1 MIKSMTGYGRASTKI
16 QIGSC
21 NIEIRS
27 LNSRNLDIK
36 FSGLS
41 LSAELEQKIRSL
53 LSEQIQ
59 RGSVK
64 IFIDFDNHDAERFK
78 SFDEGN
84 FNSILEVI
92 KRAEEKYNQ
101 KLDLSSIV
109 NLNDLFKHKEIEIND
124 DEKTILMFSE
134 ALKNLDK
141 TRLEEGRHIE
151 KDFLKRL
158 GLIKKEIKDMEV
170 LTFELTKT
178 RKKEISEKIRFYT
191 GQDSIDE
198 GRLMQEVAYLI
209 ERSDITEEIVRVNIH
224 INAFTNYLKLNE
236 PVGKRLGFLAQ
247 EINREVNTIGSKSPI
262 PLITSKIVEVKNEL
276 EKIKEQIQNIL

>member
-1 MIKSMTGYGRASTKI
+1 MTGYGRASTKI

-78 SFDEGN
+78 SFDEAN

-92 KRAEEKYNQ
+92 ERVEEKYDQ

-134 ALKNLDK
+134 ALKNLDES
-141 TRLEEGRHIE
+141 RLEEGRHIE

-224 INAFTNYLKLNE
+224 INAFTNYFKLNE

>member
-78 SFDEGN
+78 SFDEVN

-92 KRAEEKYNQ
+92 ERVEEKYDQ

-141 TRLEEGRHIE
+141 TRLEEGQHIE

>member
-21 NIEIRS
+21 NVEIRS

-78 SFDEGN
+78 SFDEAN

-92 KRAEEKYNQ
+92 ERVEEKYDQ

-191 GQDSIDE
+191 EQDSIDE
-198 GRLMQEVAYLI
+198 SRLMQEVAYLI

>member
-64 IFIDFDNHDAERFK
+64 IFIDFDNHDAEKFK

-92 KRAEEKYNQ
+92 ERVEEKYDQ

-141 TRLEEGRHIE
+141 TRLEEGKHIE

-276 EKIKEQIQNIL
+276 EKN

>member
-1 MIKSMTGYGRASTKI
+1 MTGYGRASTKI

-36 FSGLS
+36 FTGLS
-41 LSAELEQKIRSL
+41 LAAELEQKIRSL
-53 LSEQIQ
+53 VSKQIQ

-64 IFIDFDNHDAERFK
+64 VFIELDSNDNEKAK
-78 SFDEGN
+78 SFDEEN
-84 FNSILEVI
+84 FDLILDVI
-92 KRAEEKYNQ
+92 KRAEKKYNQ
-101 KLDLSSIV
+101 KLDLSNMI
-109 NLNDLFKHKEIEIND
+109 NLNDIFKHKEIEIND
-124 DEKTILMFSE
+124 DEKTILVFSE
-134 ALKNLDK
+134 ALKKLDK
-141 TRLEEGRHIE
+141 TRLSEGKGIE

-158 GLIKKEIKDMEV
+158 SLIKKEIEDMAQ
-170 LTFELTKT
+170 LTLKLTKT

-191 GQDSIDE
+191 KNESLDE
-198 GRLMQEVAYLI
+198 NRLMQEVAYLI

-224 INAFTNYLKLNE
+224 IDAFVNYLKLNE
-236 PVGKRLGFLAQ
+236 AVGKRLGFLAQ

-276 EKIKEQIQNIL
+276 EKIKEQLQNIL

>member
-1 MIKSMTGYGRASTKI
+1 MTGYGRASTKI

-64 IFIDFDNHDAERFK
+64 IFIDFDNHDAEKFK

-92 KRAEEKYNQ
+92 ERVEEKYDQ

-141 TRLEEGRHIE
+141 TRLEEGKHIE

>member
-1 MIKSMTGYGRASTKI
+1 MS
-16 QIGSC
+16 
-21 NIEIRS
+21 S
-27 LNSRNLDIK
+27 LIPS
-36 FSGLS
+36 
-41 LSAELEQKIRSL
+41 
-53 LSEQIQ
+53 
-59 RGSVK
+59 K
-64 IFIDFDNHDAERFK
+64 IFIDFDNHDAKKFK

-92 KRAEEKYNQ
+92 ERVEEKYDQ

-141 TRLEEGRHIE
+141 TRLEEGKHIE

-191 GQDSIDE
+191 EQDSIDE

>member
-64 IFIDFDNHDAERFK
+64 IFIDFDNHDAEKFK

-92 KRAEEKYNQ
+92 ERVEEKYDQ

>member
-64 IFIDFDNHDAERFK
+64 IFIDFDNHDAEKFK

-92 KRAEEKYNQ
+92 ERVEEKYDQ

-141 TRLEEGRHIE
+141 TRLEEGKHIE

>member
-1 MIKSMTGYGRASTKI
+1 MTGYGRASTKI

-36 FSGLS
+36 FTGLS
-41 LSAELEQKIRSL
+41 LAAELEQKIRSL
-53 LSEQIQ
+53 VSKQIQ

-64 IFIDFDNHDAERFK
+64 VFIELDSNDNEKAK
-78 SFDEGN
+78 SFDEEN
-84 FNSILEVI
+84 FDLILDVI
-92 KRAEEKYNQ
+92 KRAEKKYNQ
-101 KLDLSSIV
+101 KLDLSNMI
-109 NLNDLFKHKEIEIND
+109 NLSDIFKHKEIEIND
-124 DEKTILMFSE
+124 DEKTILVFSE
-134 ALKNLDK
+134 ALKKLDK
-141 TRLEEGRHIE
+141 TRLSEGKGIE

-158 GLIKKEIKDMEV
+158 SLIKKEIEDMAQ
-170 LTFELTKT
+170 LTLKLTKT

-191 GQDSIDE
+191 KNESLDE
-198 GRLMQEVAYLI
+198 NRLMQEVAYLI

-224 INAFTNYLKLNE
+224 IDAFVNYLKLNE
-236 PVGKRLGFLAQ
+236 AVGKRLGFLAQ

-276 EKIKEQIQNIL
+276 EKIKEQLQNIL

>member
-78 SFDEGN
+78 SFDEAN

-92 KRAEEKYNQ
+92 ERVEEKYDQ

>member
-1 MIKSMTGYGRASTKI
+1 MTGYGRASTKI

-78 SFDEGN
+78 SFDEAN

-92 KRAEEKYNQ
+92 ERVEEKYDQ

-141 TRLEEGRHIE
+141 TRLEEGKHIE

-191 GQDSIDE
+191 EQDSIDE

>member
-1 MIKSMTGYGRASTKI
+1 MTGYGRASTKI

-41 LSAELEQKIRSL
+41 LSAELEQKIRTL

-78 SFDEGN
+78 SFDEAN

-92 KRAEEKYNQ
+92 ERVEEKYDQ

-191 GQDSIDE
+191 EQDSIDE

>member
-78 SFDEGN
+78 SFDEVN

-92 KRAEEKYNQ
+92 ERVEEKYDQ

-191 GQDSIDE
+191 EQDSIDE
-198 GRLMQEVAYLI
+198 SRLMQEVAYLI

>member
-78 SFDEGN
+78 SFDEAN

-92 KRAEEKYNQ
+92 ERVEEKYDQ

-141 TRLEEGRHIE
+141 TRLEEGQHIE

>member
-1 MIKSMTGYGRASTKI
+1 MTGYGRASTKI

-78 SFDEGN
+78 SFDEAN

-92 KRAEEKYNQ
+92 ERVEEKYDQ

>member
-36 FSGLS
+36 FTGLS
-41 LSAELEQKIRSL
+41 LAAELEQKIRSL
-53 LSEQIQ
+53 VSKQIQ

-64 IFIDFDNHDAERFK
+64 VFIELDSNDNEKAK
-78 SFDEGN
+78 SFDEEN
-84 FNSILEVI
+84 FDLILDVI
-92 KRAEEKYNQ
+92 KRAEKKYNQ
-101 KLDLSSIV
+101 KLDLSKMI
-109 NLNDLFKHKEIEIND
+109 NLSDILKYKEIEIND
-124 DEKTILMFSE
+124 DEKTILVFSE
-134 ALKNLDK
+134 ALKKLDK
-141 TRLEEGRHIE
+141 TRLSEGKGIE

-158 GLIKKEIKDMEV
+158 SLIKKEIEDMAQ
-170 LTFELTKT
+170 LTLKLTKT

-191 GQDSIDE
+191 KNESLDE
-198 GRLMQEVAYLI
+198 NRLMQEVAYLI

-224 INAFTNYLKLNE
+224 IDAFVNYLKLNE
-236 PVGKRLGFLAQ
+236 AVGKRLGFLAQ

-276 EKIKEQIQNIL
+276 EKIKEQLQNIL

>member
-1 MIKSMTGYGRASTKI
+1 MTGYGRASTKI

-36 FSGLS
+36 FTGLS

-53 LSEQIQ
+53 VSKQIQ

-64 IFIDFDNHDAERFK
+64 VFIELDSNHNEKAK
-78 SFDEGN
+78 SFDEEN
-84 FNSILEVI
+84 FDLILDVI
-92 KRAEEKYNQ
+92 KRAEKKYNQ
-101 KLDLSSIV
+101 KLDLSNMI
-109 NLNDLFKHKEIEIND
+109 NLSDIFKHKEIEIND
-124 DEKTILMFSE
+124 DEKTILVFSE
-134 ALKNLDK
+134 ALKKLDK
-141 TRLEEGRHIE
+141 TRLSEGKAIG

-158 GLIKKEIKDMEV
+158 SLIKKEIEDMAQ
-170 LTFELTKT
+170 LTLKLTKT

-191 GQDSIDE
+191 KNESLDE
-198 GRLMQEVAYLI
+198 NRLMQEVAYLI

-224 INAFTNYLKLNE
+224 IDAFVNYLKLNE
-236 PVGKRLGFLAQ
+236 AVGKRLGFLAQ

-276 EKIKEQIQNIL
+276 EKIKEQLQNIL

>member
-1 MIKSMTGYGRASTKI
+1 MTGYGRASTKI

-41 LSAELEQKIRSL
+41 LSAELEQKIRTL

-64 IFIDFDNHDAERFK
+64 IFIDFDNHDAEKFK

-92 KRAEEKYNQ
+92 ERVEEKYDQ

-141 TRLEEGRHIE
+141 TRLEEGKHIE

-191 GQDSIDE
+191 EQDSIDE

>member
-36 FSGLS
+36 FTGLS

-53 LSEQIQ
+53 VSKQIQ

-64 IFIDFDNHDAERFK
+64 VFIELDSNDNEKAK
-78 SFDEGN
+78 SFDEEN
-84 FNSILEVI
+84 FDLILDVI
-92 KRAEEKYNQ
+92 KRAEKKYNQ
-101 KLDLSSIV
+101 KLDLSNMI
-109 NLNDLFKHKEIEIND
+109 NLNDIFKHKEIEIND
-124 DEKTILMFSE
+124 DEKTILVFSE
-134 ALKNLDK
+134 ALKKLDK
-141 TRLEEGRHIE
+141 TRLSEGKGIE

-158 GLIKKEIKDMEV
+158 SLIKKEIEDMAQ
-170 LTFELTKT
+170 LTLKLTKT

-191 GQDSIDE
+191 KNESLDE
-198 GRLMQEVAYLI
+198 NRLMQEVAYLI

-224 INAFTNYLKLNE
+224 IDAFVNYLKLNE
-236 PVGKRLGFLAQ
+236 AVGKRLGFLAQ

-276 EKIKEQIQNIL
+276 EKIKEQLQNIL

>member
-1 MIKSMTGYGRASTKI
+1 MTGYGRASTKI

-78 SFDEGN
+78 SFDEAN

-92 KRAEEKYNQ
+92 ERVEEKYDQ

-141 TRLEEGRHIE
+141 TRLEEGKHIE

-170 LTFELTKT
+170 LTFELTKI

>member
-36 FSGLS
+36 FTGLS
-41 LSAELEQKIRSL
+41 LAAELEQKIRSL
-53 LSEQIQ
+53 VSKQIQ

-64 IFIDFDNHDAERFK
+64 VFIELDSNDNEKAK
-78 SFDEGN
+78 SFDEEN
-84 FNSILEVI
+84 FDLILDVI
-92 KRAEEKYNQ
+92 KRAEKKYNQ
-101 KLDLSSIV
+101 KLDLSNMI
-109 NLNDLFKHKEIEIND
+109 NLNDIFKHKEIEIND
-124 DEKTILMFSE
+124 DEKTILVFSE
-134 ALKNLDK
+134 ALKKLDK
-141 TRLEEGRHIE
+141 TRLSEGKAIG

-158 GLIKKEIKDMEV
+158 SLIKKEIEDMAQ
-170 LTFELTKT
+170 LTLKLTKT

-191 GQDSIDE
+191 KNESLDE
-198 GRLMQEVAYLI
+198 NRLMQEVAYLI

-224 INAFTNYLKLNE
+224 IDAFVNYLKLNE
-236 PVGKRLGFLAQ
+236 AVGKRLGFLAQ
-247 EINREVNTIGSKSPI
+247 EISREVNTIGSKSPI

-276 EKIKEQIQNIL
+276 EKIKEQLQNIL

>member
-1 MIKSMTGYGRASTKI
+1 MTGYGRASTKI

-64 IFIDFDNHDAERFK
+64 IFIDFDNHDAEKFK

-92 KRAEEKYNQ
+92 ERVEEKYDK

-141 TRLEEGRHIE
+141 TRLEEGKHIE

-191 GQDSIDE
+191 RQDSIDE

>member
-78 SFDEGN
+78 SFDEAN

-92 KRAEEKYNQ
+92 ERVEEKYDQ

-191 GQDSIDE
+191 EQDSIDE
-198 GRLMQEVAYLI
+198 SRLMQEVAYLI

>member
-36 FSGLS
+36 FTGLS
-41 LSAELEQKIRSL
+41 LAAELEQKIRSL
-53 LSEQIQ
+53 VSKQIQ

-64 IFIDFDNHDAERFK
+64 VFIELDSNDNEKAK
-78 SFDEGN
+78 SFDEEN
-84 FNSILEVI
+84 FDLILDVI
-92 KRAEEKYNQ
+92 KRAEKKYNQ
-101 KLDLSSIV
+101 KLDLSNMI
-109 NLNDLFKHKEIEIND
+109 NLNDIFKHKEIEIND
-124 DEKTILMFSE
+124 DEKTILVFSE
-134 ALKNLDK
+134 ALKKLDK
-141 TRLEEGRHIE
+141 TRLSEGKGIE

-158 GLIKKEIKDMEV
+158 SLIKKEIEDMAQ
-170 LTFELTKT
+170 LTLKLTKT

-191 GQDSIDE
+191 KNESLDE
-198 GRLMQEVAYLI
+198 NRLMQEVAYLI

-224 INAFTNYLKLNE
+224 IDAFVNYLKLNE
-236 PVGKRLGFLAQ
+236 AVGKRLGFLAQ

-276 EKIKEQIQNIL
+276 EKIKEQLQNIL

>member
-1 MIKSMTGYGRASTKI
+1 MTGYGRASTKI

-36 FSGLS
+36 FTGLS
-41 LSAELEQKIRSL
+41 LAAELEQKIRSL
-53 LSEQIQ
+53 VSKQIQ

-64 IFIDFDNHDAERFK
+64 VFIELDSNHNEKAK
-78 SFDEGN
+78 SFDEEN
-84 FNSILEVI
+84 FDLILDVI
-92 KRAEEKYNQ
+92 KRAEKKYNQ
-101 KLDLSSIV
+101 KLDLSNMI
-109 NLNDLFKHKEIEIND
+109 NLNDIFKHKEIEIND
-124 DEKTILMFSE
+124 DEKTILVFSE
-134 ALKNLDK
+134 ALKKLDK
-141 TRLEEGRHIE
+141 TRLSEGKAIG

-158 GLIKKEIKDMEV
+158 SLIKKEIEDMAQ
-170 LTFELTKT
+170 LTLKLTKT

-191 GQDSIDE
+191 KNESLDE
-198 GRLMQEVAYLI
+198 NRLMQEVAYLI

-224 INAFTNYLKLNE
+224 IDAFVNYLKLNE
-236 PVGKRLGFLAQ
+236 AVGKRLGFLAQ

-276 EKIKEQIQNIL
+276 EKIKEQLQNIL

>member
-41 LSAELEQKIRSL
+41 LSAELEQKIRTL

-78 SFDEGN
+78 SFDEAN

-92 KRAEEKYNQ
+92 ERVEEKYDQ

-191 GQDSIDE
+191 EQDSIDE
-198 GRLMQEVAYLI
+198 SRLMQEVAYLI

>member
-36 FSGLS
+36 FTGLS
-41 LSAELEQKIRSL
+41 LAAELEQKIRSL
-53 LSEQIQ
+53 VSKQIQ

-64 IFIDFDNHDAERFK
+64 VFIELDSNDNEKAK
-78 SFDEGN
+78 SFDEEN
-84 FNSILEVI
+84 FDLILDVI
-92 KRAEEKYNQ
+92 KRAEKKYNQ
-101 KLDLSSIV
+101 KLDLSNMI
-109 NLNDLFKHKEIEIND
+109 NLNDIFKHKEIEIND
-124 DEKTILMFSE
+124 DEKTILVFSE
-134 ALKNLDK
+134 ALKKLDK
-141 TRLEEGRHIE
+141 TRLSEGKGIE

-158 GLIKKEIKDMEV
+158 SLIKKEIEDMAQ
-170 LTFELTKT
+170 LTLKLTKT

-191 GQDSIDE
+191 KNESLDE
-198 GRLMQEVAYLI
+198 NRLMQEVAYLI

-224 INAFTNYLKLNE
+224 IDAFVNYLKLNE
-236 PVGKRLGFLAQ
+236 AVGKRLGFLAQ
-247 EINREVNTIGSKSPI
+247 EISREVNTIGSKSPI

-276 EKIKEQIQNIL
+276 EKIKEQLQNIL

>member
-21 NIEIRS
+21 NVEIRS

-92 KRAEEKYNQ
+92 KRAEEKYDQ
-101 KLDLSSIV
+101 KLNLSSIV
-109 NLNDLFKHKEIEIND
+109 NLNDLFKYKEIEIKD
-124 DEKTILMFSE
+124 DKKTILMFSE

-191 GQDSIDE
+191 EQDSIDE

>member
-1 MIKSMTGYGRASTKI
+1 MTGYGRASTKI

-36 FSGLS
+36 FTGLS
-41 LSAELEQKIRSL
+41 LAAELEQKIRSL
-53 LSEQIQ
+53 VSKQIQ

-64 IFIDFDNHDAERFK
+64 VFIELDSNDNEKAK
-78 SFDEGN
+78 SFDEEN
-84 FNSILEVI
+84 FDLILDVI
-92 KRAEEKYNQ
+92 KRAEKKYNQ
-101 KLDLSSIV
+101 KLDLSKII
-109 NLNDLFKHKEIEIND
+109 NLNDIFKHKEIEIND
-124 DEKTILMFSE
+124 DEKTILVFSE
-134 ALKNLDK
+134 ALKKLDK
-141 TRLEEGRHIE
+141 TRLSEGKGIE

-158 GLIKKEIKDMEV
+158 SLIKKEIEDMAQ
-170 LTFELTKT
+170 LTLKLTKT

-191 GQDSIDE
+191 KNESLDE
-198 GRLMQEVAYLI
+198 NRLMQEVAYLI

-224 INAFTNYLKLNE
+224 IDAFVNYLKLNE
-236 PVGKRLGFLAQ
+236 AVGKRLGFLAQ

-276 EKIKEQIQNIL
+276 EKIKEQLQNIL

>member
-41 LSAELEQKIRSL
+41 LSAELEQKIRTL

-64 IFIDFDNHDAERFK
+64 IFIDFDNHDAEKFK

-92 KRAEEKYNQ
+92 ERVEEKYDQ

>member
-1 MIKSMTGYGRASTKI
+1 MTGYGRASTKI

-36 FSGLS
+36 FTGLS
-41 LSAELEQKIRSL
+41 LAAELEQKIRSL
-53 LSEQIQ
+53 VSKQIQ

-64 IFIDFDNHDAERFK
+64 VFIELDSNDNEKAK
-78 SFDEGN
+78 SFDEEN
-84 FNSILEVI
+84 FDLILDVI
-92 KRAEEKYNQ
+92 KRAEKKYNQ
-101 KLDLSSIV
+101 KLDLSNMI
-109 NLNDLFKHKEIEIND
+109 NLNDIFKHKEIEIND
-124 DEKTILMFSE
+124 DEKTILVFSE
-134 ALKNLDK
+134 ALKKLDK
-141 TRLEEGRHIE
+141 TRLSEGKAIG

-158 GLIKKEIKDMEV
+158 SLIKKEIEDMAQ
-170 LTFELTKT
+170 LTLKLTKT

-191 GQDSIDE
+191 KNESLDE
-198 GRLMQEVAYLI
+198 NRLMQEVAYLI

-224 INAFTNYLKLNE
+224 IDAFVNYLKLNE
-236 PVGKRLGFLAQ
+236 AVGKRLGFLAQ

-276 EKIKEQIQNIL
+276 EKIKEQLQNIL

>member
-1 MIKSMTGYGRASTKI
+1 MTGYGRASTKI

-41 LSAELEQKIRSL
+41 LSAELEQKIRTL

-64 IFIDFDNHDAERFK
+64 IFIDFDNHDAEKFK

-92 KRAEEKYNQ
+92 ERVEEKYDQ

-191 GQDSIDE
+191 EQDSIDE

>member
-1 MIKSMTGYGRASTKI
+1 MTGYGRASTKI

-41 LSAELEQKIRSL
+41 LSAELEQKIRTL

-78 SFDEGN
+78 SFDEVN

-92 KRAEEKYNQ
+92 ERVEEKYDQ

-141 TRLEEGRHIE
+141 TRLEEGKHIE

>member
-41 LSAELEQKIRSL
+41 LSAELEQKIRTL

-78 SFDEGN
+78 SFDEAN

-92 KRAEEKYNQ
+92 ERVEEKYDQ

-141 TRLEEGRHIE
+141 TRLEEGKHIE

>member
-78 SFDEGN
+78 SFDEAN

-92 KRAEEKYNQ
+92 ERVEEKYDQ
-101 KLDLSSIV
+101 KLDLSSII